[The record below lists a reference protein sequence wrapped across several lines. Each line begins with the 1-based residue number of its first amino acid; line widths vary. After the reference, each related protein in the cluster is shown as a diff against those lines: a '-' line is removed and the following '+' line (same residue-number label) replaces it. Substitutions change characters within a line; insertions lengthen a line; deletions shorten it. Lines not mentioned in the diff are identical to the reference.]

1 MEWIHGTPLAEEC
14 LTAAA
19 DVCKRKSTAYGALF
33 VAAQRYHHSLLLSS
47 QAEADF
53 SNALALFKQA
63 NASAGDAVQTACP
76 ETSEGTSPVNSI
88 VEILGKQLK
97 HLGEEKNKLAQSVQ
111 ESLVMP
117 LAQFTSEGPLANAS
131 RTWGRYQ
138 ESWSNHMNAL
148 NKYIS
153 AKPPSGPSASPAM
166 YGPGRNAPR
175 ALSAKEERV
184 AREKEKERE
193 KDQELEQEVERT
205 RSQLDSDRLVLVQN
219 LHEALGKATFT
230 ADHHLYHTA
239 TSLQNYHKTSA
250 LESDTRAQQVEK
262 SIKSVHEALHSHTW
276 TIDELRAPQQQPEKA
291 VEEND
296 GISQRSTNATV
307 SPFDFIGLKSLE
319 QKCTESAGIK
329 SGYLFIRSSSGFLGA
344 QWHRRYFTLTE
355 DGYFVSEAP
364 SVASTP
370 LGSKGH
376 SFKSGDKASEA
387 IKVHMLTSTI
397 KDTGERGDGRF
408 GFQLVSPLS
417 GSFHLQAENMQ
428 LKQEWVQALQDAVL
442 NALSDSLSTSG
453 RPNRTRKESDESSLE
468 SSTRSFALSPS
479 PASSREN
486 LSMASVGKTQS
497 GQLSFANSRSSRND
511 VLLELMMENQANGQC
526 AECGAKAA
534 EWASINLA
542 VVLCIQC
549 SGIHRNLGVHVS
561 KVRSMT
567 LDTESWTDSLKQV
580 FNKVG
585 NSFANSVWEA
595 TYEGS
600 TAKNDL
606 DGNEKD
612 MTHARER
619 SEGAVSLQE
628 SKDMQEDLE
637 DFIKIDAPEGEAAS
651 GPVDITVQ
659 NTPADVLA
667 EGEPQRSTDTDDHG
681 LYVERQ
687 ASQTS
692 EHTTEA
698 EILTTAF
705 TSGIPDSPAA
715 QNLLKRVKSFTEME
729 NPSLAGIASSIGVDV
744 EQGRDPK
751 SRMAKEIFQ
760 KLEATPSY
768 QDVISGV
775 QVTMEIVAARV
786 ADIEELFSI
795 ADPVERMKQ
804 PMFVRALRN
813 LGAVSETEG
822 CGSPDPGD
830 TSKMPDT
837 RTQRELV
844 AQQMLQ
850 ELTPVLASVLESALK
865 MVCELMPQ
873 VAIPNVHGTY
883 DSKVGSVCYHV
894 SKLRFDQFDFQA
906 KNVSMEID
914 EPKSPARSQKS
925 IPRQPNLSSVTVD
938 KVCAA
943 TDQFEW
949 RYARFS
955 WPHLPGKGTAVVRV
969 SNLRASIG
977 YQLEKMGVA
986 EDTGSGASFG
996 GLGHVQISI
1005 REVEVEIDN
1014 VEVEMSPFEKAKRAR
1029 TKKVLYD
1036 ILTSMLKNQL
1046 REMLE
1051 LRLAQLMLVGIEQ
1064 LAIQVAKHSGQ
1075 KLTVALSRELRDH
1088 IQAGTSAGDNNS
1100 VSTEC
1105 DFYCYHHKLF
1115 APPEPVVKP
1124 SPTDDLSVKERFI
1137 RAKYIQRAFI
1147 QSREWVS
1154 SDEDGLDEVQLMEA
1168 AQAAAVSALE
1178 QAVVD
1183 GDVRKAYE
1191 YLVQWPGFVE
1201 DASRK
1206 FGESDVDLQAGGARK
1221 GEIPK
1226 GQISVGTALH
1236 IACEKDDTAMLE
1248 MLLLNGAYPNEQ
1260 RSSDGR
1266 TALHVASFGCKW
1278 SCVAI
1283 LLRKDADASIRDT
1296 VSSSSARDY
1305 ILRQTHTVPPPEEI
1319 GRLLGL
1325 QDSSS

>member
-1 MEWIHGTPLAEEC
+1 M
-14 LTAAA
+14 
-19 DVCKRKSTAYGALF
+19 
-33 VAAQRYHHSLLLSS
+33 
-47 QAEADF
+47 
-53 SNALALFKQA
+53 
-63 NASAGDAVQTACP
+63 AC
-76 ETSEGTSPVNSI
+76 
-88 VEILGKQLK
+88 
-97 HLGEEKNKLAQSVQ
+97 
-111 ESLVMP
+111 
-117 LAQFTSEGPLANAS
+117 
-131 RTWGRYQ
+131 
-138 ESWSNHMNAL
+138 
-148 NKYIS
+148 
-153 AKPPSGPSASPAM
+153 
-166 YGPGRNAPR
+166 
-175 ALSAKEERV
+175 
-184 AREKEKERE
+184 
-193 KDQELEQEVERT
+193 
-205 RSQLDSDRLVLVQN
+205 
-219 LHEALGKATFT
+219 
-230 ADHHLYHTA
+230 
-239 TSLQNYHKTSA
+239 SLQ
-250 LESDTRAQQVEK
+250 
-262 SIKSVHEALHSHTW
+262 
-276 TIDELRAPQQQPEKA
+276 
-291 VEEND
+291 
-296 GISQRSTNATV
+296 
-307 SPFDFIGLKSLE
+307 
-319 QKCTESAGIK
+319 
-329 SGYLFIRSSSGFLGA
+329 
-344 QWHRRYFTLTE
+344 
-355 DGYFVSEAP
+355 
-364 SVASTP
+364 
-370 LGSKGH
+370 
-376 SFKSGDKASEA
+376 
-387 IKVHMLTSTI
+387 
-397 KDTGERGDGRF
+397 
-408 GFQLVSPLS
+408 
-417 GSFHLQAENMQ
+417 
-428 LKQEWVQALQDAVL
+428 
-442 NALSDSLSTSG
+442 
-453 RPNRTRKESDESSLE
+453 
-468 SSTRSFALSPS
+468 
-479 PASSREN
+479 
-486 LSMASVGKTQS
+486 
-497 GQLSFANSRSSRND
+497 
-511 VLLELMMENQANGQC
+511 
-526 AECGAKAA
+526 
-534 EWASINLA
+534 
-542 VVLCIQC
+542 
-549 SGIHRNLGVHVS
+549 
-561 KVRSMT
+561 
-567 LDTESWTDSLKQV
+567 
-580 FNKVG
+580 
-585 NSFANSVWEA
+585 
-595 TYEGS
+595 
-600 TAKNDL
+600 
-606 DGNEKD
+606 
-612 MTHARER
+612 THARER

-651 GPVDITVQ
+651 GPVDVSVQ
-659 NTPADVLA
+659 NTPADVLV

-715 QNLLKRVKSFTEME
+715 QSLLKRVKSFTVME

-996 GLGHVQISI
+996 GLGH
-1005 REVEVEIDN
+1005 
-1014 VEVEMSPFEKAKRAR
+1014 
-1029 TKKVLYD
+1029 
-1036 ILTSMLKNQL
+1036 NQL

-1064 LAIQVAKHSGQ
+1064 LAIQDYASRLPCSVAKHSGQ

-1088 IQAGTSAGDNNS
+1088 IQAGYARFNTALADLPSQHPLMSECLCRTSAGDNNS

-1124 SPTDDLSVKERFI
+1124 SPIDDLSVKERFI
-1137 RAKYIQRAFI
+1137 RAK
-1147 QSREWVS
+1147 
-1154 SDEDGLDEVQLMEA
+1154 
-1168 AQAAAVSALE
+1168 
-1178 QAVVD
+1178 
-1183 GDVRKAYE
+1183 VR
-1191 YLVQWPGFVE
+1191 F
-1201 DASRK
+1201 
-1206 FGESDVDLQAGGARK
+1206 
-1221 GEIPK
+1221 
-1226 GQISVGTALH
+1226 
-1236 IACEKDDTAMLE
+1236 AC
-1248 MLLLNGAYPNEQ
+1248 G
-1260 RSSDGR
+1260 
-1266 TALHVASFGCKW
+1266 
-1278 SCVAI
+1278 
-1283 LLRKDADASIRDT
+1283 
-1296 VSSSSARDY
+1296 
-1305 ILRQTHTVPPPEEI
+1305 
-1319 GRLLGL
+1319 
-1325 QDSSS
+1325 